1 MSQYTPLS
9 THLLWD
15 LGFCDHQY
23 WILSGTPSGYP
34 VVVLSHGDPAALNQ
48 QDSPFHVPQ
57 QFTDNVDF
65 GVGQLKSSGS
75 RPLWQLTQ
83 SACWHSLIH
92 HQGDFSS
99 TSRQLF
105 RWVSGIEL
113 GSLGLLA
120 ASL

>member
-9 THLLWD
+9 THLLWV

-23 WILSGTPSGYP
+23 WILGGTPSCYP
-34 VVVLSHGDPAALNQ
+34 VVVLSHGDPAVLNQ

-75 RPLWQLTQ
+75 RPPWQLTQ
-83 SACWHSLIH
+83 SACWHSLIRTTRVT
-92 HQGDFSS
+92 FP
-99 TSRQLF
+99 
-105 RWVSGIEL
+105 VP
-113 GSLGLLA
+113 A
-120 ASL
+120 ASFLGGFQELNLGH